1 MYNIK
6 ILVLPILITFTTALQ
21 AQKGKFFP
29 AVVGTT
35 LDDKTITLP
44 VKNGKF
50 SIIAI
55 AYNRGAED
63 DLKKWLNPLYDN
75 FMKKEKGTSNFDMA
89 ELYDVNFVFVPMIAG
104 FKKIAEDFKK
114 GTDKQF
120 WPYIMDTEKTDVK
133 ELQKQL
139 GVEDNKI
146 PYFYVLNKEGK
157 IVEVQSGKFT
167 EAKMEKLED
176 AID

>member
-1 MYNIK
+1 MKNLLVV
-6 ILVLPILITFTTALQ
+6 ILAVISLNVP
-21 AQKGKFFP
+21 AQKGKVFP
-29 AVVGTT
+29 TVKGTT
-35 LDDKTITLP
+35 LDDKAAALP

-50 SIIAI
+50 TIVAI
-55 AYNRGAED
+55 AFNRGAED

-75 FMKKEKGTSNFDMA
+75 FMKKEQSSNFDMA
-89 ELYDVNFVFVPMIAG
+89 EIYDVNFIFVPMISG

-120 WPYIMDTEKTDVK
+120 WSHIMDTEKTDVK

-146 PYFYVLNKEGK
+146 PYFFVLDKSGK
-157 IVEVQSGKFT
+157 IVETESGKFT
-167 EAKMEKLED
+167 EEKLEKLED
-176 AID
+176 AIE

>member
-1 MYNIK
+1 MK
-6 ILVLPILITFTTALQ
+6 RVLILALLITTLITT
-21 AQKGKFFP
+21 AQKGKTFP
-29 AVVGTT
+29 VVTGIT
-35 LDDKTITLP
+35 LDDKTLALP

-50 SIIAI
+50 SIVAI
-55 AYNRGAED
+55 AFNRGAED
-63 DLKKWLNPLYDN
+63 DLKKWLNPLYNN

-89 ELYDVNFVFVPMIAG
+89 ELYDVNFIFVPMIAG
-104 FKKIAEDFKK
+104 FKRVAEDFKK

-157 IVEVQSGKFT
+157 IVEEQSGKFS
-167 EAKMEKLED
+167 EDKMEKLED
-176 AID
+176 AIE